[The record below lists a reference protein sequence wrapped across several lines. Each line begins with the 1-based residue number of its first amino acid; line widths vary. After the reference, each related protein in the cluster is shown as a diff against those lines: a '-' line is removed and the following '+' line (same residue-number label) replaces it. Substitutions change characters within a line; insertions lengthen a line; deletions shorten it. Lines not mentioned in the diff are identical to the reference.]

1 MASNRLS
8 ALDVSFLDVETASAH
23 MHVGWAAAF
32 DPPEEGPA
40 PSFEQFRDHIG
51 RRLHRAPRYRQ
62 RLAGV
67 PLGVARPLWVDDDD
81 FDITHHVRPAE
92 GTTLPELAG
101 SVLST
106 PLGRD
111 RPLWELWIADKL
123 DDGRIGV
130 VGKAHHCMVDGIAAV
145 ELAQVLLDL
154 EPDSPPEPVDE
165 WEPAASPGSARRLVD
180 GVVDRTRDQ
189 LALAG
194 SAARLAVS
202 PAEVASGV
210 NRASRALLSSLAPAT
225 PLDALNGSISPYRAL
240 ATLARPL
247 DELRAIKRAYGCTVN
262 DVVLAAS
269 SGGVRRHL
277 ERHGETPARLKAMV
291 PVNVRA
297 GGAAGELGNRISFIF
312 LELPCDEPSPEW
324 RLRDISHA
332 TKRAKATGEPAGAT
346 TVLDLA
352 AAAPSAL
359 QRAMSRLVASP
370 RTFNVVVSNIPG
382 PPEPMWMLGCRL
394 RETYPV
400 VPLADRHALSIGFTT
415 VADGAFFGIYAD
427 RDAAPDA
434 ELLRDDIGEALD
446 ELARLAP
453 TKPQRRPC
461 PWPDLGLGGLRDAAA
476 ARHGDLAGA
485 DQLDQAE
492 RADHVLEGL
501 DLVVGAGDLHG
512 HAALRHVHGLAAED
526 LGELHHLG
534 AGVAVLA
541 RDLEQRQLA
550 GHRLLGLEVADL
562 DHVDELVQLLR
573 HLVDRVRG
581 AVDASA

>member
-1 MASNRLS
+1 MAANRLS
-8 ALDVSFLDVETASAH
+8 ALDASFLDVETASAH

-32 DPPEEGPA
+32 DPPDEGPA
-40 PSFEQFRDHIG
+40 PSFEQFCDHIG

-67 PLGVARPLWVDDDD
+67 PLGVARPVWVDDDR
-81 FDITHHVRPAE
+81 FDITRHVRPAD
-92 GTTLPELAG
+92 GSRLAELAG

-111 RPLWELWIADKL
+111 RPLWELWISDRL

-145 ELAQVLLDL
+145 ELATVLLDP
-154 EPDSPPEPVDE
+154 EPDSPPEPLDE
-165 WEPAASPGSARRLVD
+165 WEPVESPGPARRVVD
-180 GVVDRTRDQ
+180 GVVDRARDQ

-194 SAARLAVS
+194 SAARLAAS
-202 PAEVASGV
+202 P
-210 NRASRALLSSLAPAT
+210 RALATGAHRAARALLSSLAPAS
-225 PLDALNGSISPYRAL
+225 PLEALNGPISPYRTL
-240 ATLARPL
+240 ATLGRPL

-269 SGGVRRHL
+269 CGGVRRHL
-277 ERHGETPARLKAMV
+277 ERHGEAPARLKAMV

-297 GGAAGELGNRISFIF
+297 SGATGEFGNRISFIF
-312 LELPCDEPSPEW
+312 LELPCDEPGPEL

-332 TKRAKATGEPAGAT
+332 TKRAKASGEPAGAT

-352 AAAPSAL
+352 AAAPSAV

-382 PPEPMWMLGCRL
+382 PTEPVWMLGCRL

-415 VADGAFFGIYAD
+415 VAGGAFFGIYAD

-434 ELLRDDIGEALD
+434 ELLREDIADELD

-453 TKPQRRPC
+453 ATPE
-461 PWPDLGLGGLRDAAA
+461 
-476 ARHGDLAGA
+476 
-485 DQLDQAE
+485 AE
-492 RADHVLEGL
+492 AVP
-501 DLVVGAGDLHG
+501 
-512 HAALRHVHGLAAED
+512 
-526 LGELHHLG
+526 
-534 AGVAVLA
+534 VA
-541 RDLEQRQLA
+541 
-550 GHRLLGLEVADL
+550 
-562 DHVDELVQLLR
+562 
-573 HLVDRVRG
+573 
-581 AVDASA
+581 

>member
-32 DPPEEGPA
+32 DPPDEGPA

-67 PLGVARPLWVDDDD
+67 PLGVARPVWVDDDL
-81 FDITHHVRPAE
+81 FDITRHVRRADGASLAE
-92 GTTLPELAG
+92 VAG

-111 RPLWELWIADKL
+111 RPLWELWIADRL

-130 VGKAHHCMVDGIAAV
+130 IGKAHHCMVDGIAAV
-145 ELAQVLLDL
+145 ELAAVLLD
-154 EPDSPPEPVDE
+154 PAPHSPPGAVDE
-165 WEPAASPGSARRLVD
+165 WEPAEPPGQARRLVD
-180 GVVDRTRDQ
+180 GVVDRARDQ

-194 SAARLAVS
+194 SAARL
-202 PAEVASGV
+202 VASPGALATGAQ
-210 NRASRALLSSLAPAT
+210 RAGRALLSSLAPAS
-225 PLDALNGSISPYRAL
+225 PLDALNGPISPYRAL
-240 ATLARPL
+240 ATLGRPL
-247 DELRAIKRAYGCTVN
+247 DELKAIKRAYGCTVN

-269 SGGVRRHL
+269 CAGVRRHL
-277 ERHGETPARLKAMV
+277 ERHGEAPARLKAMV

-297 GGAAGELGNRISFIF
+297 RGAAAEFGNRISFIF
-312 LELPCDEPSPEW
+312 LELPCDEPGPEL
-324 RLRDISHA
+324 RLRDISYA
-332 TKRAKATGEPAGAT
+332 TKRAKASGEPAGAT

-352 AAAPSAL
+352 AAAPSAV
-359 QRAMSRLVASP
+359 QRAMSRFVASP

-382 PPEPMWMLGCRL
+382 PPDPMWMLGCHL

-427 RDAAPDA
+427 RDSAPDA
-434 ELLRDDIGEALD
+434 ELLKDDIADALD

-453 TKPQRRPC
+453 TRPK
-461 PWPDLGLGGLRDAAA
+461 RKAV
-476 ARHGDLAGA
+476 R
-485 DQLDQAE
+485 
-492 RADHVLEGL
+492 
-501 DLVVGAGDLHG
+501 
-512 HAALRHVHGLAAED
+512 
-526 LGELHHLG
+526 
-534 AGVAVLA
+534 VA
-541 RDLEQRQLA
+541 
-550 GHRLLGLEVADL
+550 
-562 DHVDELVQLLR
+562 
-573 HLVDRVRG
+573 
-581 AVDASA
+581 